1 MNGIINTQLPNARYA
16 LGSAPRPASLL
27 LITSLLVVTSLLVA
41 GCGSGSGA
49 STSVNPATT
58 TATVSNYD
66 GPAPQTADVQAFK
79 INVWDNLLPNNR
91 CGSCHRDTQSPRFVR
106 SDDINIAYS
115 EANTVV
121 DLTDPAN
128 SRMVL
133 KVRGGH
139 NCWLTSD
146 DACADTIQRFIEAWA
161 GGALG
166 GPGKEV
172 ELIAPLLTDP
182 GSSRN
187 FPVDSGLFS
196 TTVYPLLRQYCA
208 GCHTDEASVPQSPF
222 FASSDVDVAYAAAK
236 TKIDLE
242 TPANSRFVIRLR
254 SEFHNCWDDCQANS
268 NAVEAAIQTM
278 SDGIVPTSVDPDL
291 VISKAMR
298 LVDGIIASSGGR
310 HETNVIALYE
320 FKTGAPSTT
329 AFDTS
334 GVTPGLNLTFSS
346 TGVDWVGGWGI
357 RLTGGKAQGSTTA
370 SAKLHDLIKATGEYS
385 VEAWVAPANVTQDGP
400 ARIISY
406 SGGVD
411 RRNFTLGQTLYNYD
425 FLNRTVEAADA
436 NGEPALS
443 TADADEDLQATLQ
456 HVVVNFDPVSGRS
469 IYVNGTH
476 TGDVD
481 SLVGGSLADW
491 DNTFALVIGAEVDSS
506 NTWEGTVRLLAIH
519 NRMLTPEQIR
529 QNFEVGVGEKYFLL
543 FNVSDHVGVTDAYVV
558 FEVSQYDS
566 YAYLFNAPFFIL
578 LDPDALPGDIPL
590 QGMRIGIN
598 GREAEVGQA
607 YQNIDVLLNDTT
619 YSVEG
624 RQYLSDLGT
633 VIALEKGPADD
644 EFFLSFERIANET
657 NVVIEAP
664 PPIPAT
670 PADVPVKP
678 GIGIRDF
685 AEVNAT
691 MSAMTGIPTTQSGVT
706 ATYNL
711 VYQALP
717 VATGIQGFVSSQ
729 QMGITQLAIQYCSA
743 LVDDSTARQAY
754 FPGFDFAADISTAFG
769 TTGRA
774 QIIDPLLANMI
785 GNSNVATQPGHT
797 AVTIEIN
804 WLITELAN
812 CGGTCFADQTE
823 RVVKAACAAV
833 LGGAAM
839 LVQ

>member
-1 MNGIINTQLPNARYA
+1 MNGIITSELPNTRLAA
-16 LGSAPRPASLL
+16 GLTLL
-27 LITSLLVVTSLLVA
+27 LATLLVSA
-41 GCGSGSGA
+41 CGSGSGA
-49 STSVNPATT
+49 STSTNPVTT
-58 TATVSNYD
+58 TAVVSNYN

-79 INVWDNLLPNNR
+79 INVWDNLVPDNR
-91 CGSCHRDTQSPRFVR
+91 CGNCHQDTQSPRFVR
-106 SDDINIAYS
+106 ADDINLAYN
-115 EANTVV
+115 EANTIV

-139 NCWLTSD
+139 NCWETSD

-172 ELIAPLLTDP
+172 ELIAPVLIDP

-187 FPVDSGLFS
+187 FPEDSGLFGV
-196 TTVYPLLRQYCA
+196 TVYPLLRQYCA

-222 FASSDVDVAYAAAK
+222 FASSDVDVAYEAAK

-242 TPANSRFVIRLR
+242 TPSNSRFVIRLR
-254 SEFHNCWDDCQANS
+254 DEFHNCWDNCQAN
-268 NAVEAAIQTM
+268 ATEMQTEIQAM
-278 SDGIVPTSVDPDL
+278 SDGITPTSVDADL
-291 VISKAMR
+291 LISKAMK

-310 HETNVIALYE
+310 HEANVIALYE
-320 FKTGAPSTT
+320 FKTGEPSVT

-334 GVTPGLNLTFSS
+334 GVTPALNLTLSS

-357 RLTGGKAQGSTTA
+357 RLTGGKAQGSTSA

-385 VEAWVAPANVTQDGP
+385 VEAWIAPANVTQDGP

-411 RRNFTLGQTLYNYD
+411 SRNFTLGQTLYNYD
-425 FLNRTVEAADA
+425 FLNRTVEAADP
-436 NGEPALS
+436 NGQPALS

-456 HVVVNFDPVSGRS
+456 HVVINFDPANGRS
-469 IYVNGTH
+469 IYVNGEH
-476 TGDVD
+476 TGDID
-481 SLVGGSLADW
+481 SLTGGSLADW
-491 DNTFALVIGAEVDSS
+491 ENIYALAIGAEVDGS

-519 NRMLTPEQIR
+519 NRILTPQQIQ

-543 FNVSDHVGVTDAYVV
+543 FNVSDRIGVTDAYVV

-566 YAYLFNAPFFIL
+566 YSYLFNTPFFIL
-578 LDPDALPGDIPL
+578 LDPAALPGDIPL

-598 GREAEVGQA
+598 GREVEVGQA
-607 YQNIDVLLNDTT
+607 YQNIDVLINDTT

-624 RQYLSDLGT
+624 RQYLSNLGT
-633 VIALEKGPADD
+633 VIGLEKGPEDD
-644 EFFLSFERIANET
+644 EFFLSFERLGTET

-664 PPIPAT
+664 PPIPAA
-670 PADVPVKP
+670 PASVPVKP
-678 GIGIRDF
+678 GIGVRDF

-691 MSAMTGIPTTQSGVT
+691 MSVMTGIPTTHSGVT

-743 LVDDSTARQAY
+743 LVDDSTARQNY
-754 FPGFDFAADISTAFG
+754 FVGFDFSADVSTAFDA
-769 TTGRA
+769 TGRA

-785 GNSNVATQPGHT
+785 GNTNLGTQPDHT
-797 AVTIEIN
+797 DVTTEVN
-804 WLITELAN
+804 WLITELTN
-812 CGGTCFADQTE
+812 CGGTCLSDQTE
-823 RVVKAACAAV
+823 RVVKGACASV